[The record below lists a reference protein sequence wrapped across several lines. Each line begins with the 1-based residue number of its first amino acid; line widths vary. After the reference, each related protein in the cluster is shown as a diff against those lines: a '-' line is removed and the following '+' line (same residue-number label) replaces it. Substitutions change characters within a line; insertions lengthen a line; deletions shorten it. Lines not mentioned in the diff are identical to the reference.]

1 MRKASLPGDSDWVD
15 IALANESSI
24 LPMPEE
30 TSKPSSLTIVAE
42 LLSAYRRRSAVMIGF
57 LLFSGLAEGI
67 GVMALLPLL
76 ALATGGGEA
85 TTTTAGELIEGL
97 FRLFGATPSLGGM
110 LFLIV
115 AGISLKAGATLIA
128 MREVGYTVAHVMTD
142 LRLRLVR
149 ALLEARWSYFVSQ
162 PIGSLSNA
170 ISNEAARAA
179 QVYMSSAQLLALSIQ
194 AAVYAILVILVSWQI
209 ALSGAIVGAFF
220 FWIFR
225 HLVEATRR
233 AGGDQTDLLKSLTS
247 RLTDALL
254 GIKPIKAM
262 ACEKD
267 LLPLL
272 ESETRGL
279 NEAHQRQVWSAELVR
294 ILQEPILTAI
304 IATGLFW
311 ALSTDGFTFSDLMVI
326 AFLFYRF
333 LNRIHS
339 VQQVYQAVAQGESAY
354 VSLKDSIRVA
364 QAQKEPESDNFYRL
378 ADFQKI
384 EIRGVSFGYGEKR
397 VLQDVNLTLNKG
409 DFVAIVGESGSGKT
423 TLADLLVRFADPS
436 LGRILVDERP
446 LSEVNLS
453 SWRRM
458 IGYVPQELLLFHD
471 SILKNVSLGD
481 TTISCKRVEAALR
494 MAGAWDFVSA
504 QPQGMNA
511 VIGERGARISGGQR
525 QRIALARALVR
536 QPKLLILDEVT
547 SALDPQTEEEVC
559 ATLSELA
566 GFVTIVA
573 VSHQPAIVRAASQSY
588 LLDKTGA
595 LLLRNDALSPV

>member
-1 MRKASLPGDSDWVD
+1 MRKASLPGDYDRVD
-15 IALANESSI
+15 ISLDNEFSIVSMLEKNSNSSG
-24 LPMPEE
+24 
-30 TSKPSSLTIVAE
+30 LTIVAE
-42 LLSAYRRRSAVMIGF
+42 LLSAYPRRSTVMIGF

-67 GVMALLPLL
+67 GVIALLPLL
-76 ALATGGGEA
+76 TLATGGGEA
-85 TTTTAGELIEGL
+85 ATTTAGQLIEKL
-97 FRLFGATPSLGGM
+97 FRLFGAMPSLGGM
-110 LFLIV
+110 LLLIV
-115 AGISLKAGATLIA
+115 AGVSLKAGATLIA

-142 LRLRLVR
+142 LRLRLLR
-149 ALLEARWSYFVSQ
+149 ALLEARWSFFVSQ

-194 AAVYAILVILVSWQI
+194 VFVYATLVILVSWQI
-209 ALSGAIVGAFF
+209 ALSGAVVGASFA
-220 FWIFR
+220 WTFR

-233 AGGDQTDLLKSLTS
+233 AGGDQTDLLKSLTT
-247 RLTDALL
+247 RLVDALQ

-272 ESETRGL
+272 ESETQGL
-279 NEAHQRQVWSAELVR
+279 NEAQQRQVWSAELVR
-294 ILQEPILTAI
+294 VLQEPILTAI
-304 IATGLFW
+304 IAVGLYW
-311 ALSTDGFTFSDLMVI
+311 ALSTGGFAFSDLMVT
-326 AFLFYRF
+326 AFLFYRL

-339 VQQVYQAVAQGESAY
+339 VQQVYQVVAHGESAY

-364 QAQKEPESDNFYRL
+364 QAQKEPESGEFHKL
-378 ADFQKI
+378 ADFQRI
-384 EIRGVSFGYGEKR
+384 EIRGVSFAYGEKR

-409 DFVAIVGESGSGKT
+409 EFIAILGESGSGKT

-436 LGRILVDERP
+436 QGQILVDERS
-446 LSEVNLS
+446 LAEVNLS

-481 TTISCKRVEAALR
+481 AAISRERVEAALR

-504 QPQGMNA
+504 QPKGMDT

-525 QRIALARALVR
+525 QRISLARALVR

-547 SALDPQTEEEVC
+547 SALDPKTEEEVC

-573 VSHQPAIVRAASQSY
+573 VSHQPAIVRTTVRSY
-588 LLDKTGA
+588 RLDKTGA
-595 LLLRNDALSPV
+595 LLLRDAAMSPA

>member
-1 MRKASLPGDSDWVD
+1 
-15 IALANESSI
+15 
-24 LPMPEE
+24 MPE
-30 TSKPSSLTIVAE
+30 PNGQPNSLYIVTE
-42 LLSAYRRRSAVMIGF
+42 LLAAYPRRSTVMIAF

-76 ALATGGGEA
+76 VLATGGGEA
-85 TTTTAGELIEGL
+85 ETTTAGRLIAGL
-97 FRLFGATPSLGGM
+97 FHLFGAAPSLGGM
-110 LFLIV
+110 LLLIV
-115 AGISLKAGATLIA
+115 AGMSIKAGATLIA

-142 LRLRLVR
+142 LRLKLVR

-194 AAVYAILVILVSWQI
+194 AGVYAILVVLVSWQI
-209 ALSGAIVGAFF
+209 ALSGAVVGASFA
-220 FWIFR
+220 WIFR

-233 AGGDQTDLLKSLTS
+233 AGGDQTDMLKSLTA
-247 RLTDALL
+247 RLTDALQ

-272 ESETRGL
+272 ESEAQGL
-279 NEAHQRQVWSAELVR
+279 NGAQQRQVWSAELVR
-294 ILQEPILTAI
+294 VLQEPILTAI
-304 IATGLFW
+304 IATGLYW
-311 ALSTDGFTFSDLMVI
+311 ALSTGGFAFSDLMVI
-326 AFLFYRF
+326 AFLFYRL

-339 VQQVYQAVAQGESAY
+339 VQQVYQAVAHGESAY

-364 QAQKEPESDNFYRL
+364 QAQKEPESSEFRKL
-378 ADFQKI
+378 ADFRKI
-384 EIRGVSFGYGEKR
+384 DFRAVCFSYGEKQ

-409 DFVAIVGESGSGKT
+409 EFVAIVGESGSGKT

-436 LGRILVDERP
+436 QGQVLVDGRSLAEI
-446 LSEVNLS
+446 NLS

-458 IGYVPQELLLFHD
+458 VGYVPQELLLFHD

-481 TTISCKRVEAALR
+481 AAISREQVEAALR
-494 MAGAWDFVSA
+494 MAGAWGFVSA
-504 QPQGMNA
+504 QPQGMDT

-525 QRIALARALVR
+525 QRISLARALVR

-566 GFVTIVA
+566 GHVTIVA
-573 VSHQPAIVRAASQSY
+573 VSHQPAIVRAAGRSY
-588 LLDKTGA
+588 RLDKTGA
-595 LLLRNDALSPV
+595 LSLREATLTPA